1 MAMTGSLR
9 KTAME
14 EARLNSVFDPL
25 TWECRSGESTRLPSK
40 WPRARIPKTIEASV
54 SSLLFPPALFPRGFS
69 PTTLLLPS
77 SFFQFIYLF
86 IFRSFSIRILLRL
99 QQAQRATSGIWFSPK
114 IKQIFVFHF
123 QFIFIW
129 AHVDRCSPTILEDSH
144 LCLIWIVHARSQVH
158 ATIRAKWFLSRYNHH
173 QLTIPASLSSNIDGQ
188 RASYTLKNEKGRRS
202 LRDY

>member
-1 MAMTGSLR
+1 MVRALVSHQSGQGLESLR
-9 KTAME
+9 RSKP
-14 EARLNSVFDPL
+14 V
-25 TWECRSGESTRLPSK
+25 CRVCYFLP
-40 WPRARIPKTIEASV
+40 P
-54 SSLLFPPALFPRGFS
+54 
-69 PTTLLLPS
+69 
-77 SFFQFIYLF
+77 FFQEVFLRLLCFCPLRFFSLFIYLF
-86 IFRSFSIRILLRL
+86 SDHFKFEFYWGYNKRKEP
-99 QQAQRATSGIWFSPK
+99 TSGIWFSPK

-144 LCLIWIVHARSQVH
+144 LCLIWIVHARSQAH

-188 RASYTLKNEKGRRS
+188 RESYTLKNEKGRRS

>member
-1 MAMTGSLR
+1 MAMAGSLR
-9 KTAME
+9 KIAME

-86 IFRSFSIRILLRL
+86 IYLFSD
-99 QQAQRATSGIWFSPK
+99 
-114 IKQIFVFHF
+114 HF
-123 QFIFIW
+123 KFEFYWGYNKRKEPPREYGSALKSSKYLYFIFNSYSYGLTWIDVLPQYLKIVISVW
-129 AHVDRCSPTILEDSH
+129 SGLFMPEAKRMQQFVQNDSFLVTTITN
-144 LCLIWIVHARSQVH
+144 WQ
-158 ATIRAKWFLSRYNHH
+158 FLHPFL
-173 QLTIPASLSSNIDGQ
+173 QILTAN
-188 RASYTLKNEKGRRS
+188 GRVTP
-202 LRDY
+202 